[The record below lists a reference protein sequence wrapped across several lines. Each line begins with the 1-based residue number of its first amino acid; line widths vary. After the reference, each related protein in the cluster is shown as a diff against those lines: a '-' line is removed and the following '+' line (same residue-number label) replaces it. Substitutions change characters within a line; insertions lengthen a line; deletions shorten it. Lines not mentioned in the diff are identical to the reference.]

1 MNEEDEKIDID
12 ESNQRPSDIKR
23 GHTGGNP
30 DGDEPPNGGGNDP
43 DPNAGDRR
51 LMGWIKKA

>member
-30 DGDEPPNGGGNDP
+30 GGDDPPPDRNPNEGDERIN
-43 DPNAGDRR
+43 R
-51 LMGWIKKA
+51 WINRA